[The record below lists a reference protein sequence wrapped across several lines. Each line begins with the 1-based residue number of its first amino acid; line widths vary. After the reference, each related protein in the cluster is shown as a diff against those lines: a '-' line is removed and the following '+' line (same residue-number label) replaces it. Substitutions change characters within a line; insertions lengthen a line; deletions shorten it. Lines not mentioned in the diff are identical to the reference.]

1 MNERVTIGLDI
12 GGTRIK
18 GILLHEGKV
27 IDHIYHPTGEG
38 EAFKQAA
45 LDAVRELKSKAS
57 AKDFTIGISAPGI
70 PNDDRSA
77 IAYMPGRLPGL
88 ENFVWTDF
96 LKHPTC
102 VLNDAVC
109 ALYAETKMG
118 AAIGVRNAA
127 LLTLGTGV
135 GGAIL
140 IDGKP
145 FLGAFNKAGHW
156 GHTTVDFD
164 GAIDVT
170 GMPGSI
176 EEAIGNVS
184 VARRSSGKFQS
195 TQDLIDALEDNDP
208 FAHWVWLSSV
218 QKLSLTISSIAS
230 AISPEVVII
239 GGGIAEAGDLLFVP
253 LQRFMDVYEWRP
265 GTPGV
270 KIVKAK
276 HADLAGATGAA
287 CFALDFF
294 NR

>member
-1 MNERVTIGLDI
+1 MSKQMTIGLDI

-18 GILLHEGKV
+18 AVLLHEGKI
-27 IDHIYHPTGEG
+27 IDHLYHPTGEG

-45 LDAVRELKSKAS
+45 FDAVQELKSKTT

-70 PNDDRSA
+70 SNDERSA

-88 ENFVWTDF
+88 EHFVWADF

-109 ALYAETKMG
+109 ALLAEAKMG
-118 AAIGVRNAA
+118 AAIGFKNAV

-140 IDGKP
+140 LEGKP

-164 GAIDVT
+164 GVADVT

-184 VARRSSGKFQS
+184 VARRSSGRFES
-195 TQDLIDALEDNDP
+195 TQDLINALEDNDP

-230 AISPEVVII
+230 TISPEVIII

-265 GTPGV
+265 GTSGV